1 MKNLKTKLLVI
12 LCSSNFLFSQQ
23 VQDLSNTD
31 LDNIKEQL
39 LKQEQ
44 VEVQEDQMLE
54 EVIVE
59 VENAKLNPKV
69 ENAKLNSKV
78 ENAKLNPKI
87 ENFGYN
93 YFSRDI
99 NFFDNVPTPPEFKL
113 GPGDEI
119 ILSLWGE
126 TNSREK
132 FILNREGSIFYKN
145 IGSINLNNK
154 TLEQAEL
161 ILSERLV
168 EIYSTI
174 NSSENATNLM
184 LEIGKI
190 KSINVYV
197 SGETK
202 SPGINLIHPF
212 SDIFSVLNQVGISEL
227 GSLRNIELIRNGKS
241 FAKFDFY
248 SFFVNGVNNFSNIR
262 ILDGDMIHIPVIK
275 KRVQIVGEIK
285 KPMYYELLDSDSIIN
300 LIEYAGGL
308 TELASSKILIEDIAT
323 LDNRL
328 TDDVIR
334 KSKAIDISLAPITY
348 INNGAIVNLLT
359 AGNNDVNVQVYG
371 RVTTPGKYPKVSNLK
386 EVLDLAGGF
395 DDPIFSKSIDKNI
408 VVLRL
413 DEKKYYGN
421 QFIVNYNEAEDF
433 SLEINDQIFVY
444 ENPNYYK
451 NSTFSIKGE
460 INRPGTYPI
469 KGKITLLEAINLA
482 GGITQKGSINSVS
495 VLKNLT
501 RFNEDGDEVS
511 ESELV
516 VNIGP
521 GFEIDHRNV
530 ITILPTTNVVRVS
543 GNVYSPGLVAHNG
556 TNMTM
561 SNAIELA
568 GGYRPYSMKKNSYII
583 RANGEIEKANLF
595 RGRVKRVFPGDSIF
609 VPLDPKPQD
618 FDISTFV
625 AELSSTLA
633 NLAAIL
639 IIADRNSN

>member
-23 VQDLSNTD
+23 LQDLSNTD
-31 LDNIKEQL
+31 YDNIKEQL
-39 LKQEQ
+39 LNQEQ

-59 VENAKLNPKV
+59 
-69 ENAKLNSKV
+69 V

-248 SFFVNGVNNFSNIR
+248 SFFVNGVNNFSDIR

-308 TELASSKILIEDIAT
+308 TELASSKILIEDIVT

-371 RVTTPGKYPKVSNLK
+371 KVTTPGKYPKVSNLK

-413 DEKKYYGN
+413 DEKKFYGN

-482 GGITQKGSINSVS
+482 GGITEKGSINSVS
-495 VLKNLT
+495 VSKNLT

-595 RGRVKRVFPGDSIF
+595 RGRAKRVFPGDSIF
-609 VPLDPKPQD
+609 VPLDPKPKD
-618 FDISTFV
+618 FDISTFI

-639 IIADRNSN
+639 ILVDRNSN

>member
-12 LCSSNFLFSQQ
+12 LCSSSFLFSQQ
-23 VQDLSNTD
+23 LQDLSNTD
-31 LDNIKEQL
+31 LDNIKKQL
-39 LKQEQ
+39 INQEQ
-44 VEVQEDQMLE
+44 VEVQADQMLE
-54 EVIVE
+54 EIIVE
-59 VENAKLNPKV
+59 VEA
-69 ENAKLNSKV
+69 
-78 ENAKLNPKI
+78 AKLNPKI

-145 IGSINLNNK
+145 IGLINLNNK

-174 NSSENATNLM
+174 NSSENSTNLI
-184 LEIGKI
+184 LEAGKI

-248 SFFVNGVNNFSNIR
+248 SFFVNGVNNFSDIR

-334 KSKAIDISLAPITY
+334 QSKAIDISSAPSTY
-348 INNGAIVNLLT
+348 VNNGAIINLLK

-371 RVTTPGKYPKVSNLK
+371 RVTIPGTYPKMSNLK

-395 DDPIFSKSIDKNI
+395 DDPIFSKTIDKNI
-408 VVLRL
+408 LVLRL
-413 DEKKYYGN
+413 DENKFYGN

-444 ENPNYYK
+444 EAPNYYK
-451 NSTFSIKGE
+451 NYNFSIKGE
-460 INRPGTYPI
+460 INKPGTYPI
-469 KGKITLLEAINLA
+469 EGKITLSEAINMA
-482 GGITQKGSINSVS
+482 GGITEKGSINSVS
-495 VLKNLT
+495 VLKNLK
-501 RFNEDGDEVS
+501 RFNADGEEIN

-516 VNIGP
+516 GNIGP
-521 GFEIDHRNV
+521 DFEIDHQNL
-530 ITILPTTNVVRVS
+530 ITIFPITNVVRVS
-543 GNVYSPGLVAHNG
+543 GNIYNPGLVAHNG
-556 TNMTM
+556 SNMSVAT
-561 SNAIELA
+561 AIELA
-568 GGYRPYSMKKNSYII
+568 GGYKPYSLKKNSYVI
-583 RANGEIEKANLF
+583 RANGEIEKVDLF
-595 RGRVKRVFPGDSIF
+595 RGRAKRVFPGDSIF
-609 VPLDPKPQD
+609 VPLNPDPQD
-618 FDISTFV
+618 FNISMFI

-639 IIADRNSN
+639 ILVDRNSD

>member
-1 MKNLKTKLLVI
+1 ML
-12 LCSSNFLFSQQ
+12 
-23 VQDLSNTD
+23 
-31 LDNIKEQL
+31 
-39 LKQEQ
+39 QEI
-44 VEVQEDQMLE
+44 
-54 EVIVE
+54 IVE
-59 VENAKLNPKV
+59 VDNVKQ
-69 ENAKLNSKV
+69 
-78 ENAKLNPKI
+78 NPKI

-145 IGSINLNNK
+145 IGLINLNNK

-248 SFFVNGVNNFSNIR
+248 SFFVNGVNNFSDIR

-328 TDDVIR
+328 TDDIIR
-334 KSKAIDISLAPITY
+334 QFKAIDISLAPSTY
-348 INNGAIVNLLT
+348 INNGAVVKLLKS
-359 AGNNDVNVQVYG
+359 GNNDINVQVYG
-371 RVTTPGKYPKVSNLK
+371 RVTIPGRYPRMSNLK

-413 DEKKYYGN
+413 DENKFYGN
-421 QFIVNYNEAEDF
+421 QFIVNYSEAEDF

-444 ENPNYYK
+444 EDSNYYK
-451 NSTFSIKGE
+451 NYNFTIKGE

-469 KGKITLLEAINLA
+469 SGATTLLEAINMA
-482 GGITQKGSINSVS
+482 GGLTERGSVNSVS
-495 VLKNLT
+495 VVKNLK
-501 RFNEDGDEVS
+501 RFNAEGDEVD

-516 VNIGP
+516 GNIGP
-521 GFEIDHRNV
+521 NFEIDHRNV
-530 ITILPTTNVVRVS
+530 ITVFPITNVVRVS
-543 GNVYSPGLVAHNG
+543 GNVYNPGLVAINS
-556 TNMTM
+556 NKM
-561 SNAIELA
+561 SMANAIELA
-568 GGYRPYSMKKNSYII
+568 GGYKPYSLKKSSYLI
-583 RANGEIEKANLF
+583 RANGEIEKADLF
-595 RGRVKRVFPGDSIF
+595 RGRAKRVFPGDSIF
-609 VPLDPKPQD
+609 VPSNPDPQD
-618 FDISTFV
+618 FNLSMFI

-639 IIADRNSN
+639 ILVDRNSD

>member
-1 MKNLKTKLLVI
+1 MKNFKTKLLVI

-23 VQDLSNTD
+23 LQDLSNTD
-31 LDNIKEQL
+31 LDNIKKQLVEQEKVENQTGQV
-39 LKQEQ
+39 LKEI
-44 VEVQEDQMLE
+44 
-54 EVIVE
+54 IVE
-59 VENAKLNPKV
+59 VDNVKQNPKV
-69 ENAKLNSKV
+69 K
-78 ENAKLNPKI
+78 
-87 ENFGYN
+87 NFGYN

-145 IGSINLNNK
+145 IGLINLNNK

-161 ILSERLV
+161 ILSERLA

-285 KPMYYELLDSDSIIN
+285 KPMYYELLDSDTIIN

-334 KSKAIDISLAPITY
+334 QSKAIDISSASSTY
-348 INNGAIVNLLT
+348 INNGATVNLLK
-359 AGNNDVNVQVYG
+359 AGNNDVSVQVYG
-371 RVTTPGKYPKVSNLK
+371 RVTMPGKYPKMSNLK

-408 VVLRL
+408 IVLRL
-413 DEKKYYGN
+413 DENKFYGN
-421 QFIVNYNEAEDF
+421 QLLVNYNDAKDF

-444 ENPNYYK
+444 EDINYYK
-451 NSTFSIKGE
+451 NFNFTIRGE
-460 INRPGTYPI
+460 INKPGTYPI
-469 KGKITLLEAINLA
+469 EGKITLSEAINLA
-482 GGITQKGSINSVS
+482 GGITENGSINSVS
-495 VLKNLT
+495 VLKNLK
-501 RFNEDGDEVS
+501 RYNKNGELIGENE
-511 ESELV
+511 V
-516 VNIGP
+516 VGNIGP
-521 GFEIDHRNV
+521 NFEIDHRNL
-530 ITILPTTNVVRVS
+530 ITILPMTNVVRVS
-543 GNVYSPGLVAHNG
+543 GNVYSPGLVAHEG
-556 TNMTM
+556 RNMTM
-561 SNAIELA
+561 AYAIELA
-568 GGYRPYSMKKNSYII
+568 GGYKPNSLKKNSYVI
-583 RANGEIEKANLF
+583 RSNGQIEKADFF
-595 RGRVKRVFPGDSIF
+595 RGRAKRVFPGDSIF
-609 VPLDPKPQD
+609 VPLDPDPQD
-618 FDISTFV
+618 FDISIFI

-639 IIADRNSN
+639 ILIDRQ

>member
-23 VQDLSNTD
+23 LQDLSNTD
-31 LDNIKEQL
+31 LDNIKKQLIEQE
-39 LKQEQ
+39 KVEAQTDQE
-44 VEVQEDQMLE
+44 LE
-54 EVIVE
+54 EIIVE
-59 VENAKLNPKV
+59 VDNVNQ
-69 ENAKLNSKV
+69 
-78 ENAKLNPKI
+78 NPKI

-145 IGSINLNNK
+145 IGLINLNNK

-248 SFFVNGVNNFSNIR
+248 SFFINGVNNFSDIR

-308 TELASSKILIEDIAT
+308 TELASSKILIEDITT

-334 KSKAIDISLAPITY
+334 QFKAIDISLAPSTY
-348 INNGAIVNLLT
+348 INNGAIVNLLES
-359 AGNNDVNVQVYG
+359 GNNDINVQVYG
-371 RVTTPGKYPKVSNLK
+371 RVTIPGIYPKMSNLK

-395 DDPIFSKSIDKNI
+395 DDPIFSKSINKDI

-413 DEKKYYGN
+413 DENKFYGN
-421 QFIVNYNEAEDF
+421 QFVVNYSEAEDF

-444 ENPNYYK
+444 ENSNYYK
-451 NSTFSIKGE
+451 NFNFTIKGE

-469 KGKITLLEAINLA
+469 NGPITLSEAINLA
-482 GGITQKGSINSVS
+482 GGITERGSINSVS
-495 VLKNLT
+495 VLKNLK
-501 RFNEDGDEVS
+501 RFDAEGNEVN

-516 VNIGP
+516 GNIKLD
-521 GFEIDHRNV
+521 FEIDHQSV
-530 ITILPTTNVVRVS
+530 ITILPITNVVRVS
-543 GNVYSPGLVAHNG
+543 GNVYNPGLVAINSD
-556 TNMTM
+556 NNISMAY
-561 SNAIELA
+561 AIELA
-568 GGYRPYSMKKNSYII
+568 GGYKPYSLKKSAYVI
-583 RANGEIEKANLF
+583 RANGEIEKADFF
-595 RGRVKRVFPGDSIF
+595 RGRTKRVFPGDSIF
-609 VPLDPKPQD
+609 VPSNPDPRD
-618 FDISTFV
+618 FNLSMFI
-625 AELSSTLA
+625 AELSTTLA

-639 IIADRNSN
+639 ILIDRNSD

>member
-12 LCSSNFLFSQQ
+12 LCSSSFLFSQQ
-23 VQDLSNTD
+23 LQDLSNTD
-31 LDNIKEQL
+31 LDNIKKQL
-39 LKQEQ
+39 INQEK
-44 VEVQEDQMLE
+44 VEVQADQMLE
-54 EVIVE
+54 EIIVE
-59 VENAKLNPKV
+59 VD
-69 ENAKLNSKV
+69 
-78 ENAKLNPKI
+78 NAKLNPKI

-145 IGSINLNNK
+145 IGLINLNNK

-161 ILSERLV
+161 ILSDRLV

-248 SFFVNGVNNFSNIR
+248 SFFVNGVNNFSDIR

-308 TELASSKILIEDIAT
+308 TELASSKIIIEDIAT

-334 KSKAIDISLAPITY
+334 QSKAIDISSAPSTY
-348 INNGAIVNLLT
+348 INNGAIVNLLK
-359 AGNNDVNVQVYG
+359 AGNNDINVQVYG
-371 RVTTPGKYPKVSNLK
+371 RVTIPGTYPKMSNLK

-413 DEKKYYGN
+413 DENKFYGN
-421 QFIVNYNEAEDF
+421 QFVVNYNEAEDF

-444 ENPNYYK
+444 EDPNYYK
-451 NSTFSIKGE
+451 NYNFSIAGE

-469 KGKITLLEAINLA
+469 EGKITLSEAINLA
-482 GGITQKGSINSVS
+482 GGITEKGSINSVS
-495 VLKNLT
+495 VLKNLK
-501 RFNEDGDEVS
+501 RFNADGNQID

-516 VNIGP
+516 GNIGP
-521 GFEIDHRNV
+521 DFEIDHRNL
-530 ITILPTTNVVRVS
+530 ITIFPITNVVRVS
-543 GNVYSPGLVAHNG
+543 GNIYNPGLVAHNG
-556 TNMTM
+556 SNMSMAT
-561 SNAIELA
+561 AIELA
-568 GGYRPYSMKKNSYII
+568 GGHKPNSLKKNSYVI
-583 RANGEIEKANLF
+583 RANGEIEKVDLF
-595 RGRVKRVFPGDSIF
+595 RGRAKRVFPGDSIF
-609 VPLDPKPQD
+609 VPLNPEPQD
-618 FDISTFV
+618 FNISLFI

-639 IIADRNSN
+639 ILVDRNSD

>member
-23 VQDLSNTD
+23 LQDLSNTD

-39 LKQEQ
+39 LNQEQ

-59 VENAKLNPKV
+59 
-69 ENAKLNSKV
+69 V

-145 IGSINLNNK
+145 IGLINLNNK

-248 SFFVNGVNNFSNIR
+248 SFFVNGVNNFSDIR

-323 LDNRL
+323 IDNRL

-334 KSKAIDISLAPITY
+334 KSKAIDISLAPSTY

-408 VVLRL
+408 VVSRL
-413 DEKKYYGN
+413 DENKFYGN

-482 GGITQKGSINSVS
+482 GGITEKGSINNVS

-530 ITILPTTNVVRVS
+530 ITIMPTTNVVRVS

-583 RANGEIEKANLF
+583 RANGEIEKASLF
-595 RGRVKRVFPGDSIF
+595 RGRGKRVFPGDSIV

-618 FDISTFV
+618 FDISMFV

-633 NLAAIL
+633 NLAAIIVL
-639 IIADRNSN
+639 IDRNSN

>member
-1 MKNLKTKLLVI
+1 MKNFKTKLLVI

-23 VQDLSNTD
+23 LQDLSNTD
-31 LDNIKEQL
+31 LDNIKKQLVEQEKVENQTGQV
-39 LKQEQ
+39 LKEI
-44 VEVQEDQMLE
+44 
-54 EVIVE
+54 IVE
-59 VENAKLNPKV
+59 VDNVKQNPKV
-69 ENAKLNSKV
+69 K
-78 ENAKLNPKI
+78 
-87 ENFGYN
+87 NFGYN

-145 IGSINLNNK
+145 IGLINLNNK

-161 ILSERLV
+161 ILSERLA

-285 KPMYYELLDSDSIIN
+285 KPMYYELLDSDTIIN

-334 KSKAIDISLAPITY
+334 QSKAIDISSASSTY
-348 INNGAIVNLLT
+348 INNGATVNLLK
-359 AGNNDVNVQVYG
+359 AGNNDVSVQVYG
-371 RVTTPGKYPKVSNLK
+371 RVTMPGKYPKMSNLK

-408 VVLRL
+408 IVLRL
-413 DEKKYYGN
+413 DENKFYGN
-421 QFIVNYNEAEDF
+421 QLLVNYNDAKDF

-444 ENPNYYK
+444 EDINYYK
-451 NSTFSIKGE
+451 NFNFTIRGE
-460 INRPGTYPI
+460 INKPGTYPI
-469 KGKITLLEAINLA
+469 EGKITLSEAINLA
-482 GGITQKGSINSVS
+482 GGITENGSINSVS
-495 VLKNLT
+495 VLKNLK
-501 RFNEDGDEVS
+501 RYNKNGELIGENE
-511 ESELV
+511 V
-516 VNIGP
+516 VGNIGP
-521 GFEIDHRNV
+521 NFEIDHRNL
-530 ITILPTTNVVRVS
+530 ITILPMTNVVRVS
-543 GNVYSPGLVAHNG
+543 GNVYSPGLVAHEG
-556 TNMTM
+556 RNMTM
-561 SNAIELA
+561 AYAIELA
-568 GGYRPYSMKKNSYII
+568 GGYKPNSLKKNSYVI
-583 RANGEIEKANLF
+583 RSNGQIEKADFF
-595 RGRVKRVFPGDSIF
+595 RGRAKRVFPGDSIF
-609 VPLDPKPQD
+609 VPLDTDPQD
-618 FDISTFV
+618 FDISMFI

-639 IIADRNSN
+639 ILIDRQ

>member
-1 MKNLKTKLLVI
+1 MKNFKTKLLVI

-23 VQDLSNTD
+23 LQDLSNTD
-31 LDNIKEQL
+31 LDNIKKQLVEQEKVENQTGQV
-39 LKQEQ
+39 LKEI
-44 VEVQEDQMLE
+44 
-54 EVIVE
+54 IVE
-59 VENAKLNPKV
+59 VDNVKQNPKV
-69 ENAKLNSKV
+69 K
-78 ENAKLNPKI
+78 
-87 ENFGYN
+87 NFGYN

-145 IGSINLNNK
+145 IGLINLNNK

-161 ILSERLV
+161 ILSERLA

-285 KPMYYELLDSDSIIN
+285 KPMYYELLDSDTIIN

-334 KSKAIDISLAPITY
+334 QSKAIDISSASSTY
-348 INNGAIVNLLT
+348 INNGATVNLLK
-359 AGNNDVNVQVYG
+359 AGNNDVSVQVYG
-371 RVTTPGKYPKVSNLK
+371 RVTMPGKYPKMSNLK

-408 VVLRL
+408 IVLRL
-413 DEKKYYGN
+413 DENKFYGN
-421 QFIVNYNEAEDF
+421 QLLVNYNDAKDF

-444 ENPNYYK
+444 EDINYYK
-451 NSTFSIKGE
+451 NFNFTIRGE
-460 INRPGTYPI
+460 INKPGTYPI
-469 KGKITLLEAINLA
+469 EGKITLSEAINLA
-482 GGITQKGSINSVS
+482 GGITENGSINSVS
-495 VLKNLT
+495 VLKNLK
-501 RFNEDGDEVS
+501 RYNKNGELIGENE
-511 ESELV
+511 V
-516 VNIGP
+516 VGNIGP
-521 GFEIDHRNV
+521 NFEIDHRNL
-530 ITILPTTNVVRVS
+530 ITILPMTNVVRVS
-543 GNVYSPGLVAHNG
+543 GNVYSPGLVAHEG
-556 TNMTM
+556 RNMTM
-561 SNAIELA
+561 AYAIELA
-568 GGYRPYSMKKNSYII
+568 GGYKPNSLKKNSYVI
-583 RANGEIEKANLF
+583 RSNGQIEKADFF
-595 RGRVKRVFPGDSIF
+595 RGRAKRVFPGDSIF
-609 VPLDPKPQD
+609 VPLDPEPQD
-618 FDISTFV
+618 FDISMFI

-639 IIADRNSN
+639 ILIDRQ

>member
-1 MKNLKTKLLVI
+1 MKNFKTKLLVI

-23 VQDLSNTD
+23 LQDLSNTD
-31 LDNIKEQL
+31 LDNIKKQLVEQEKVENQTGQV
-39 LKQEQ
+39 LKEI
-44 VEVQEDQMLE
+44 
-54 EVIVE
+54 IVE
-59 VENAKLNPKV
+59 VDNVKQNPKV
-69 ENAKLNSKV
+69 K
-78 ENAKLNPKI
+78 
-87 ENFGYN
+87 NFGYN

-145 IGSINLNNK
+145 IGLINLNNK

-161 ILSERLV
+161 ILSERLA

-285 KPMYYELLDSDSIIN
+285 KPMYYELLDSDTIIN

-334 KSKAIDISLAPITY
+334 QSKAIDISSASSTY
-348 INNGAIVNLLT
+348 INNGATVNLLK
-359 AGNNDVNVQVYG
+359 AGNNDVSVQVYG
-371 RVTTPGKYPKVSNLK
+371 RVTMPGKYPKMSNLK

-408 VVLRL
+408 IVLRL
-413 DEKKYYGN
+413 DENKFYGN
-421 QFIVNYNEAEDF
+421 QLLVNYNDAKDF

-444 ENPNYYK
+444 EDINYYK
-451 NSTFSIKGE
+451 NFNFTIRGE
-460 INRPGTYPI
+460 INKPGTYPI
-469 KGKITLLEAINLA
+469 EGKITLSEAINLA
-482 GGITQKGSINSVS
+482 GGITENGSINSVS
-495 VLKNLT
+495 VLKNLK
-501 RFNEDGDEVS
+501 RYNKNGELIGENE
-511 ESELV
+511 V
-516 VNIGP
+516 VGNIGP
-521 GFEIDHRNV
+521 NFEIDHRNL
-530 ITILPTTNVVRVS
+530 ITILPMTNVVRVS
-543 GNVYSPGLVAHNG
+543 GNVYSPGLVAHEG
-556 TNMTM
+556 RNMTM
-561 SNAIELA
+561 AYAIELA
-568 GGYRPYSMKKNSYII
+568 GGYKPNSLKKNSYVI
-583 RANGEIEKANLF
+583 RSNGQIEKADFF
-595 RGRVKRVFPGDSIF
+595 RGRAKRVFPGDSIF
-609 VPLDPKPQD
+609 VPLDPDPQD
-618 FDISTFV
+618 FDISMFI

-639 IIADRNSN
+639 ILIDRQ

>member
-23 VQDLSNTD
+23 LQDLSNTD

-39 LKQEQ
+39 LNQEQ

-59 VENAKLNPKV
+59 
-69 ENAKLNSKV
+69 V

-145 IGSINLNNK
+145 IGLINLNNK

-248 SFFVNGVNNFSNIR
+248 SFFVNGVNNFSDIR

-323 LDNRL
+323 IDNRL

-334 KSKAIDISLAPITY
+334 KSKAIDISLAPSTY

-408 VVLRL
+408 VVSRL
-413 DEKKYYGN
+413 DEKKFYGN

-451 NSTFSIKGE
+451 NSIFSIKGE

-482 GGITQKGSINSVS
+482 GGITEKGSINNVSVS
-495 VLKNLT
+495 KNVT

-583 RANGEIEKANLF
+583 RANGEIEKASLF
-595 RGRVKRVFPGDSIF
+595 RGRGKRVFPGDSIF

-618 FDISTFV
+618 FDISMFV

-639 IIADRNSN
+639 VLIDRNSN

>member
-1 MKNLKTKLLVI
+1 MKNVKTKLLVI

-39 LKQEQ
+39 LNQEQ

-59 VENAKLNPKV
+59 VENAKLNP
-69 ENAKLNSKV
+69 KV

-521 GFEIDHRNV
+521 GFEIDHQNV